1 MKFFVLIFPIC
12 LIKLLNCST
21 CSSGLSIT
29 DSECFNQ
36 ITYLEL
42 ENKYYRAGHFAMN
55 LKGDLIIEYSY
66 NQYRLFLG
74 FRNDGKFY
82 FPEITKEIELQD
94 DTIDSAS
101 IRRYESIN
109 SFISLINDTNKQKE
123 YLLSISS
130 YITVLELYD
139 FENQNES
146 DYYKLEESINF
157 FSNSLGIYSFV
168 FQILEAKINNE
179 IIYFCVYTIDN
190 NNGRGNFEIYI
201 KKFGFSNFNFEI
213 VRVNHL

>member
-1 MKFFVLIFPIC
+1 MKMFKIIFSFFLFIF
-12 LIKLLNCST
+12 IKCQE
-21 CSSGLSIT
+21 CRDGLYIT
-29 DSECFNQ
+29 DSNCFNE
-36 ITYLEL
+36 ITYLDIA
-42 ENKYYRAGHFAMN
+42 NKYYRAGHFAMN
-55 LKGDLIIEYSY
+55 TKGDLIIEYSY
-66 NQYRLFLG
+66 LNFRLFFG
-74 FRNDGKFY
+74 FKSNGKFY

-94 DTIDSAS
+94 NRFTPNNMK
-101 IRRYESIN
+101 RYESIN
-109 SFISLINDTNKQKE
+109 SFVSLVDDINKQKE

-130 YITVLELYD
+130 YISVLELYD
-139 FENQNES
+139 FENQNEN

-157 FSNSLGIYSFV
+157 FGNSLGIYSFV

-190 NNGRGNFEIYI
+190 NNGLGNFEIYI